1 MTYIEASNNQWKQ
14 EDKEETR
21 KQKKKKKQATKL
33 PTSYLKE
40 G

>member
-1 MTYIEASNNQWKQ
+1 MTYIEASNHQWKQ

-21 KQKKKKKQATKL
+21 KKNKAKQATKL